1 MHETTSIL
9 TIALVV
15 IGYGYFSRLFSR
27 FYFSG
32 PMIFT
37 IVGIL
42 LSTLFFGEEITNLN
56 DDIVQIIA
64 EIALIVVLFSDAAA
78 LNLKKLR
85 NAWKIPARLLLIG
98 LPMTIIFSTLVAKE
112 FFPDES
118 IQYLLLL
125 ALILAPTDAA
135 LGKAVVSE
143 KSIPLNIRST
153 INVESGLNDGI
164 VYPVIMTLVAI
175 ILATSTGGEAESDE
189 WLTYVIQQV
198 VFGAIIGSAVGYLG
212 AKIATWTI
220 AKNWMED
227 NYQNL
232 IPIAI
237 AIFAFYLSEHYGG
250 NGFIAAF
257 FSGLLLGNYSIELHN
272 NVEEFAES
280 EGELLVLISFLVFGV
295 AFIPATIDYWDL
307 NVVIYSILSLTV
319 LRMLP
324 VAISLIGR
332 ADFSTMLF
340 IGWFGPRGIASIL
353 YMLIVGNQ
361 LGSIEG
367 HETIFSVMTLTILMS
382 IMLHGLSAKPFA
394 KLYAKN
400 HKEEGE

>member
-9 TIALVV
+9 AIALVV

-32 PMIFT
+32 PMVFT

-42 LSTLFFGEEITNLN
+42 LSPLFFGEEITNLN
-56 DDIVQIIA
+56 DDIVQIIS

-85 NAWKIPARLLLIG
+85 NAWKLPARLLLFG

-118 IQYLLLL
+118 MQYLLLL

-164 VYPVIMTLVAI
+164 VYPVIITLVAI

-198 VFGAIIGSAVGYLG
+198 AFGAIIGSAVGYLG

-257 FSGLLLGNYSIELHN
+257 FSGLLLGNYSIELHD

>member
-85 NAWKIPARLLLIG
+85 NAWKLPARLLLIG

-164 VYPVIMTLVAI
+164 VYPVIITLVAI

-257 FSGLLLGNYSIELHN
+257 FSGLLLGNYSIELHD

-353 YMLIVGNQ
+353 YMLIVVHQ

-394 KLYAKN
+394 KLYAKG
-400 HKEEGE
+400 HKEESE